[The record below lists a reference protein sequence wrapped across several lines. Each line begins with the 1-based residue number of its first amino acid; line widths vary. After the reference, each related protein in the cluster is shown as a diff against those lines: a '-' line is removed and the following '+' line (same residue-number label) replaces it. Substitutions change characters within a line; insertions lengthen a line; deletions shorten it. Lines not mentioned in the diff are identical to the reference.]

1 MSEGRRDLALG
12 VFVLGAVVLLV
23 AGLVL
28 FGLRDRFRSRVGFE
42 TAVPGDISG
51 LGVGSV
57 VQFRGIQVG
66 EVRKIA
72 LSWQEYPGTKTD
84 LAIVRFDVPTSTLPK
99 GTKQED
105 LATEVAA
112 GLRVRVKAQA
122 LTGTAVL
129 AIERVDP
136 KENPAPEIDYQP
148 TALYI
153 PAAPSGL
160 TRMLESLG
168 KTLESL
174 EEVKLGPILKRIDG
188 LVASTDRLVRK
199 LEGVDL
205 AAVQADAQ
213 RAIGEVG
220 EAARKVG
227 DAGTE
232 VQEQARGLDL
242 PGTGE
247 RLRGL
252 IEEMRVTVAELK
264 GSLGKLEGV
273 NVEGLNG
280 AVEDVQRAAERL
292 DATVEEVRDYPAGAL
307 LGVPPPPASSRQPRK
322 K

>member
-1 MSEGRRDLALG
+1 M
-12 VFVLGAVVLLV
+12 
-23 AGLVL
+23 
-28 FGLRDRFRSRVGFE
+28 
-42 TAVPGDISG
+42 
-51 LGVGSV
+51 
-57 VQFRGIQVG
+57 
-66 EVRKIA
+66 
-72 LSWQEYPGTKTD
+72 
-84 LAIVRFDVPTSTLPK
+84 
-99 GTKQED
+99 
-105 LATEVAA
+105 
-112 GLRVRVKAQA
+112 KAQA

-136 KENPAPEIDYQP
+136 KENPAPVIDYQP
-148 TALYI
+148 SALYV
-153 PAAPSGL
+153 PAARSEL

-174 EEVKLGPILKRIDG
+174 EEVKLGPILKRVDG
-188 LVASTDRLVRK
+188 LVASADRLVRR

-205 AAVQADAQ
+205 TAVQADAR
-213 RAIGEVG
+213 RAIGEAG

-273 NVEGLNG
+273 NVEGLNV
-280 AVEDVQRAAERL
+280 AVDDVKRAAERL